1 MGAEHQTRLC
11 LASCGPATPPALL
24 ELLRMLQRF
33 SGASGRRAQEQ
44 SLAPA
49 ARLLPA
55 LSRAW
60 AQLAAPEALPFLR
73 CLLSCQLEATGSLG
87 AFRKLEKILATLAAG
102 RESLVSQEVARML
115 GHLTHG
121 QQALTLGELRTVC
134 LFLEESG
141 LAREHW
147 RHALGSLLGSAAS
160 TLASVLQDPATGAG
174 ERACHAVK
182 LVLQLFQSMPEEV
195 GALTWRPA
203 GEVEPLASILQSL
216 VQVILGKVAHKD
228 ARLLA
233 GTALGMLANA
243 APTPE
248 AGAEAVSELL
258 RLLSPDPG
266 EQRLGGLRVAVPPMN
281 PDGLEDLVLSRGLL
295 TSCRKDIL
303 TFRPPGGKACL
314 LLGALIPPVGPG
326 WSEKNMDYRAFL
338 LQAFLLWLR
347 RLHES
352 TPGVWTGR
360 LLSGTSQ
367 GALRLTQFI
376 WSNTESPLEGLSEA
390 TLRAFSLFLELYG
403 KECEHLGDGAE
414 RPLYEELLERVR
426 ALPWQTKARY
436 PALCALL
443 PFLGSDRVLAAL
455 PELPRQL
462 LLCLST
468 NPLSPPAVDAYRCFL
483 QAQRGEW
490 AVPGAGAG
498 EEALAE
504 RWARHWLLP
513 VAEALQS
520 PVAALQGRAAS
531 SLLPHTL
538 QLFPASAGLLEEAF
552 AGPGP
557 ARLRGW
563 AALQKTRKAL
573 GQAPW
578 AAGQLPARV
587 ATCLACGDE
596 AVRLAGASLL
606 CGGPGSAQAPGPK
619 ELALLQ
625 DFLWLN
631 LNDSS
636 ASFRQLLQASVS
648 RLLGRLRDSALA
660 VLRSWGEA
668 ASGPAPEPLLLT
680 GDFVEWLLQLSLS
693 QLGPA
698 SGFQRRRTA
707 LLLLAALLA
716 TCTDSWSPERKKG
729 QPPPNM
735 AALLSWARRSGRWD
749 FTSRATLLALLSCLQ
764 DSTSEIR
771 EPAAHLLHLY
781 FPPALPVDLAGA
793 LLERACQAL
802 SSARGQEVEAGALM
816 MQTLLQKVDS
826 DTLQNI
832 VPRPKKEGPAP
843 GCPSL
848 ILNSFLLRLL
858 QERLTAAQHDLLQ
871 AACAQPLHGPLCALR
886 RCLLEAP
893 CTELSM
899 RRALLQG
906 SWRELLLATVATL
919 AEVASFLLAVLQGS
933 AEELQ
938 PAAAPSLADMG
949 SAINAA
955 VWQSRPGGL
964 GPEEGEEVEPPLLL
978 SEEQGRILTCC
989 WISAKEIGL
998 LLGGLVE
1005 KTLLLAPPA
1014 AGSGPPLV
1022 PLEGLRTIVATLQ
1035 GLLLR
1040 CRHWGALEGCASGL
1054 TSACRA
1060 LLGQAAPELQELPPK
1075 LLAQGLELLRGPRN
1089 SSVTRRAAGFPLF
1102 IQCIVAGE
1110 PPAGTRS
1117 LLTRCVGMLLNLAQ
1131 RPLPQVWDQ
1140 TLDLPQVSALHVLQ
1154 ALVRGASLGAPM
1166 LAWAGPLLALCL
1178 GALGSPCWAMR
1189 NAGSQLFGA
1198 LEGRLLGQSLS
1209 REGSG
1214 AHKGL
1219 SPQAFFTLFP
1229 PLEAVLLAP
1238 LLSSLGCPEGSR
1250 LRPDLHAALT
1260 LLAKLQPGTERLSSS
1275 VARFQECLLRLS
1287 ASPVYATRVMAARA
1301 LVPFVPL
1308 AELEDV
1314 LLRLLQGLLEPG
1326 PHNALHGR
1334 LLQAHALVAQDGAR
1348 RAPLG
1353 LEAIAQKAEAMFWLL
1368 TPAQRCPLIRA
1379 AYLKLLSL
1387 LASGCSQHFLERV
1400 EAAVAQELGPS
1411 GPDTQVG
1418 ASTLRQECARFLCRE
1433 AGRLADPARARALG
1447 SLLRGTDTEVHRATL
1462 AWVLEEGGLRE
1473 PVAGVLRALLL
1484 DTLWPLL
1491 RDGGG
1496 HPEGLKLHLEALA
1509 HLHQAPSARVHPLS
1523 PAPPPASRDQLLS
1536 LVEKAGTSPTLL
1548 GQALRALS
1556 LLLALGP
1563 EDLPAL
1569 GRWSLV
1575 LQRWSEPRACEELRL
1590 AAAQSLCLAGVPVVV
1605 GAHAASGPSPATSGP
1620 SPAALALRLLNAGI
1634 FLLQD
1639 EDQAVR
1645 LEAAMFASLLAQQ
1658 VRAWPWEAGTTLQAN
1673 QGLLLVLQVIETHF
1687 GACEDT
1693 WPLLMLHLPQYDLE
1707 CLLEEMGA
1715 NRPPSLYE
1723 EDGANFFAEPAVFA
1737 QLLLPFLL
1745 RLLDRVGDAAPL
1757 RARARQWAEARAPGV
1772 LRSLQHCCL
1781 WWSQGDA
1788 GALLLKAL
1796 GCPKLHTALAVLL
1809 VEAELVIRALE
1820 TGGAG
1825 GAGEAVEAMEP
1836 GASSSSRELRQAWTR
1851 ARALLAQHGMAP
1863 QLRDPGWPRGHVLL
1877 SMAPGDPQGAEGL
1890 CLGGA
1895 PGEVGGSKGMTDRA
1909 SGALSPTCFDVLPS
1923 L

>member
-1 MGAEHQTRLC
+1 
-11 LASCGPATPPALL
+11 
-24 ELLRMLQRF
+24 
-33 SGASGRRAQEQ
+33 
-44 SLAPA
+44 
-49 ARLLPA
+49 
-55 LSRAW
+55 
-60 AQLAAPEALPFLR
+60 
-73 CLLSCQLEATGSLG
+73 
-87 AFRKLEKILATLAAG
+87 
-102 RESLVSQEVARML
+102 
-115 GHLTHG
+115 
-121 QQALTLGELRTVC
+121 
-134 LFLEESG
+134 
-141 LAREHW
+141 
-147 RHALGSLLGSAAS
+147 
-160 TLASVLQDPATGAG
+160 
-174 ERACHAVK
+174 
-182 LVLQLFQSMPEEV
+182 
-195 GALTWRPA
+195 
-203 GEVEPLASILQSL
+203 
-216 VQVILGKVAHKD
+216 
-228 ARLLA
+228 
-233 GTALGMLANA
+233 
-243 APTPE
+243 
-248 AGAEAVSELL
+248 
-258 RLLSPDPG
+258 
-266 EQRLGGLRVAVPPMN
+266 
-281 PDGLEDLVLSRGLL
+281 
-295 TSCRKDIL
+295 
-303 TFRPPGGKACL
+303 
-314 LLGALIPPVGPG
+314 
-326 WSEKNMDYRAFL
+326 
-338 LQAFLLWLR
+338 
-347 RLHES
+347 
-352 TPGVWTGR
+352 
-360 LLSGTSQ
+360 
-367 GALRLTQFI
+367 
-376 WSNTESPLEGLSEA
+376 
-390 TLRAFSLFLELYG
+390 
-403 KECEHLGDGAE
+403 
-414 RPLYEELLERVR
+414 
-426 ALPWQTKARY
+426 
-436 PALCALL
+436 
-443 PFLGSDRVLAAL
+443 
-455 PELPRQL
+455 
-462 LLCLST
+462 
-468 NPLSPPAVDAYRCFL
+468 
-483 QAQRGEW
+483 
-490 AVPGAGAG
+490 
-498 EEALAE
+498 
-504 RWARHWLLP
+504 
-513 VAEALQS
+513 
-520 PVAALQGRAAS
+520 
-531 SLLPHTL
+531 
-538 QLFPASAGLLEEAF
+538 
-552 AGPGP
+552 
-557 ARLRGW
+557 
-563 AALQKTRKAL
+563 
-573 GQAPW
+573 
-578 AAGQLPARV
+578 
-587 ATCLACGDE
+587 
-596 AVRLAGASLL
+596 
-606 CGGPGSAQAPGPK
+606 
-619 ELALLQ
+619 
-625 DFLWLN
+625 
-631 LNDSS
+631 
-636 ASFRQLLQASVS
+636 
-648 RLLGRLRDSALA
+648 
-660 VLRSWGEA
+660 
-668 ASGPAPEPLLLT
+668 
-680 GDFVEWLLQLSLS
+680 
-693 QLGPA
+693 
-698 SGFQRRRTA
+698 
-707 LLLLAALLA
+707 
-716 TCTDSWSPERKKG
+716 
-729 QPPPNM
+729 
-735 AALLSWARRSGRWD
+735 
-749 FTSRATLLALLSCLQ
+749 
-764 DSTSEIR
+764 
-771 EPAAHLLHLY
+771 
-781 FPPALPVDLAGA
+781 
-793 LLERACQAL
+793 
-802 SSARGQEVEAGALM
+802 
-816 MQTLLQKVDS
+816 
-826 DTLQNI
+826 
-832 VPRPKKEGPAP
+832 
-843 GCPSL
+843 
-848 ILNSFLLRLL
+848 
-858 QERLTAAQHDLLQ
+858 
-871 AACAQPLHGPLCALR
+871 
-886 RCLLEAP
+886 
-893 CTELSM
+893 
-899 RRALLQG
+899 
-906 SWRELLLATVATL
+906 
-919 AEVASFLLAVLQGS
+919 
-933 AEELQ
+933 
-938 PAAAPSLADMG
+938 
-949 SAINAA
+949 
-955 VWQSRPGGL
+955 
-964 GPEEGEEVEPPLLL
+964 
-978 SEEQGRILTCC
+978 
-989 WISAKEIGL
+989 
-998 LLGGLVE
+998 
-1005 KTLLLAPPA
+1005 
-1014 AGSGPPLV
+1014 
-1022 PLEGLRTIVATLQ
+1022 
-1035 GLLLR
+1035 
-1040 CRHWGALEGCASGL
+1040 
-1054 TSACRA
+1054 
-1060 LLGQAAPELQELPPK
+1060 
-1075 LLAQGLELLRGPRN
+1075 
-1089 SSVTRRAAGFPLF
+1089 
-1102 IQCIVAGE
+1102 
-1110 PPAGTRS
+1110 
-1117 LLTRCVGMLLNLAQ
+1117 MLLNLAQ

-1140 TLDLPQVSALHVLQ
+1140 TLDLPQELQVATCSSGWARPRLPGDAPPGCRGSSATGSAGRTPGRLSPTRPFWPRVQGRGRRVGSPGAWQWRRAARSPQVSALPVLQ

-1326 PHNALHGR
+1326 PHNALPGR

-1348 RAPLG
+1348 PVEGEGQGRSSPSPPS
-1353 LEAIAQKAEAMFWLL
+1353 AQA
-1368 TPAQRCPLIRA
+1368 
-1379 AYLKLLSL
+1379 
-1387 LASGCSQHFLERV
+1387 H
-1400 EAAVAQELGPS
+1400 
-1411 GPDTQVG
+1411 
-1418 ASTLRQECARFLCRE
+1418 
-1433 AGRLADPARARALG
+1433 
-1447 SLLRGTDTEVHRATL
+1447 
-1462 AWVLEEGGLRE
+1462 
-1473 PVAGVLRALLL
+1473 